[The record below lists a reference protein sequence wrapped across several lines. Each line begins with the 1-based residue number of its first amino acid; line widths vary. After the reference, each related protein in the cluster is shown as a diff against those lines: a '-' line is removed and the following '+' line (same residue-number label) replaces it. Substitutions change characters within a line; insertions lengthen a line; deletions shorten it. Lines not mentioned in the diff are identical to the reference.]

1 VARLEGKECKEGRQV
16 MDYFEVAKQI
26 VREQVKAIKEEKVPY
41 YGKKLSSYKTREV
54 QK

>member
-1 VARLEGKECKEGRQV
+1 